1 MIKTAFRKQLL
12 WLLCIR
18 VNSAELKSRCP
29 SPSLLN
35 CRMSLHV
42 QRQVVG
48 PGEGPLAE
56 LTLKGAVTGVLAKVS
71 RQLIGPGKLP
81 AAALPAALV
90 RFLAGMG
97 PQVSLQVGGLGV
109 GLAAARV
116 GAGVRGDLLG
126 AAVVCGR
133 RS

>member
-1 MIKTAFRKQLL
+1 
-12 WLLCIR
+12 
-18 VNSAELKSRCP
+18 
-29 SPSLLN
+29 
-35 CRMSLHV
+35 MSLHV

-81 AAALPAALV
+81 AAALPAALIGL
-90 RFLAGMG
+90 LAGVR